1 MEQLGADGWEHD
13 PAKALAAASTVED
26 HLFPLV
32 SVKFCHGAVIY
43 SGNRKKML
51 LRFPILLCIIPL
63 FEWLCL
69 LATTTSA
76 KVPAII
82 VFGDSSVDAGNNN
95 FIPTVARSN
104 FVPYGRDFE
113 GGKPTGRFSNGRIPT
128 DFISEAFGIKPYI
141 PPYLDPKYNISD
153 FATGVTFASAATGYD
168 NATSDILSVIPLWK
182 QLEYYMGYQKKLSTY
197 VGENRAKE
205 TIAKSLHIISLGT
218 NDFLENYY
226 AIPGGRASQYTPSE
240 YQNFLSGIAENFI
253 KKLYGLGARKISL
266 GGLPPMGCLPLE
278 RTTNFAGGNECV
290 SNYNDIAL
298 EFNDK
303 LNKLTAKLKK
313 KLPRVR
319 LVFSN
324 PYDALLHVVKRPNEY
339 GFQVSSMACCATGMF
354 EMGYACSRASL
365 FSCMD
370 ASKYVFWDSFHP
382 TEKTNGILANY
393 VVYNA
398 LAQFL
403 H

>member
-1 MEQLGADGWEHD
+1 MEGQRKVLRFSLLFCIPLLQLLS
-13 PAKALAAASTVED
+13 LAAQT
-26 HLFPLV
+26 
-32 SVKFCHGAVIY
+32 I
-43 SGNRKKML
+43 
-51 LRFPILLCIIPL
+51 
-63 FEWLCL
+63 
-69 LATTTSA
+69 A

-104 FVPYGRDFE
+104 FEPYGRDFQ

-128 DFISEAFGIKPYI
+128 DFISEAFGIKPYV
-141 PPYLDPKYNISD
+141 PPYLDPKYSISD
-153 FATGVTFASAATGYD
+153 FTTGVTFASAATGYD

-182 QLEYYMGYQKKLSTY
+182 QLEYYKGYQKKLGAY
-197 VGENRAKE
+197 LGERRAKE

-226 AIPGGRASQYTPSE
+226 AIPGRASQYTPSE
-240 YQNFLSGIAENFI
+240 YQNFLAGIAENFI
-253 KKLYGLGARKISL
+253 NKLYGLGARKISL

-278 RTTNFAGGNECV
+278 RTTNFAAGNDCV
-290 SNYNDIAL
+290 SSYNNIAL

-303 LNKLTAKLKK
+303 LNKLTTKLNHN
-313 KLPRVR
+313 LPRIR

-324 PYDALLHVVKRPNEY
+324 PYDALFHIVNKPAQY
-339 GFQVSSMACCATGMF
+339 GFQVTSMACCATGMF
-354 EMGYACSRASL
+354 EMGYSCSRASL

-382 TEKTNGILANY
+382 TEKTNGIIANY
-393 VVYNA
+393 VLKNA
-398 LAQFL
+398 LFQFM